1 MSLIILGLFLFV
13 LLVVV
18 HELGHF
24 IVAKKNDVEVEE
36 FGIGFPPKL
45 FGKKMGKGLFKSYY
59 SFNLLPLGG
68 FVKLKGEHDADTE
81 KGSFGAAKTTSK
93 IKIMVAGV
101 IMNLIVAVTMFT
113 IVAWVGMPQLVEN
126 QFNVKNDSKLTKS
139 DVIASYV
146 DEGSPAQKAGLES
159 GDIII
164 SVGSQEVNNSQELS
178 SATSAN
184 AGQTVDVV
192 YEENGQA
199 RTAAATLLT
208 EQEVTDS
215 KNTDE
220 PKGYLGVVSSEYK
233 LVRST
238 WSAPIVAVGVT
249 TQFTGLTLKG
259 IGSSLLSLAK
269 AAANAITGQGSEA
282 KQKAAEASEN
292 VAGPVGLYAVLT
304 QGTVL
309 GYQFT
314 LFVIAVISLSLA
326 ILNILPIP
334 ALDGGRIC
342 VTLIFRALK
351 KPLTPKTEELVHG
364 AGFSLLMLL
373 FIAITVVDVKRFF

>member
-13 LLVVV
+13 LLVIV
-18 HELGHF
+18 HEFGHF
-24 IVAKKNDVEVEE
+24 IVAKKNGVDVEE
-36 FGIGFPPKL
+36 FGLGFPPKL
-45 FGKKMGKGLFKSYY
+45 FGKTMGKGIFKGYY

-68 FVKLKGEHDADTE
+68 FVKMKGEHDADSQ
-81 KGSFGAAKTTSK
+81 KGSFGSAKTSAK
-93 IKIMVAGV
+93 LKIMVAGV
-101 IMNLIVAVTMFT
+101 LMNLAVAIFMFM

-126 QFNVKNDSKLTKS
+126 QFNIKNDSKLIKS

-159 GDIII
+159 GDIVI
-164 SVGSQEVNNSQELS
+164 SVGEQEIENSQELMD
-178 SATSAN
+178 ATSSN
-184 AGQTVDVV
+184 AGKTVDIV
-192 YEENGQA
+192 YEKEGQ
-199 RTAAATLLT
+199 TKTTTATLLT
-208 EQEVTDS
+208 KQEVEAS
-215 KNTDE
+215 ENTDE
-220 PKGYLGVVSSEYK
+220 PKGYLGIVSSEYK
-233 LVRST
+233 LIRST

-249 TQFTGLTLKG
+249 TQFTSLTLKG
-259 IGSSLLSLAK
+259 IGSSLLSLGR
-269 AAANAITGQGSEA
+269 AAVNAITGQGSEA
-282 KQKAAEASEN
+282 KQDAAKASEN

-334 ALDGGRIC
+334 ALDGGRVC

-351 KPLTPKTEELVHG
+351 KPLTPKTEDLIHG
-364 AGFSLLMLL
+364 TGFSLLMLL
-373 FIAITVVDVKRFF
+373 FIAITIVDVRRFF